1 MKDGCMWNYYRHFT
15 DISLLRL
22 HYHYFC
28 KARYA
33 SDDVYYTTIEDF
45 YHKALTLYVPFIT
58 VS

>member
-1 MKDGCMWNYYRHFT
+1 MAVCGIIIVILQTFQ
-15 DISLLRL
+15 LLRL